1 MCEDSE
7 KWYRGGMKKYGL
19 FGKLQAQAGKGG
31 ELGEILLR
39 AASLMEHV
47 EGCILYIVNEGADNP
62 DAIWVMEV
70 WESKEA
76 HDDSFNIPGIRELI
90 MQAMPILAETTEDGI
105 TLEVLGG
112 KGLSIRSEA
121 VPTITTNEES

>member
-1 MCEDSE
+1 M
-7 KWYRGGMKKYGL
+7 
-19 FGKLQAQAGKGG
+19 QAQAGKGS